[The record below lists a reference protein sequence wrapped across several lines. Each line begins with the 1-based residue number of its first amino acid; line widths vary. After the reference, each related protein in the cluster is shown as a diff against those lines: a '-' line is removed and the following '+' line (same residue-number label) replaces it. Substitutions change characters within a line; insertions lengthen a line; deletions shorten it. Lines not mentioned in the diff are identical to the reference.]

1 MNGLSISK
9 ADNGICE
16 SMFMFK
22 LHVSLMQQNLN
33 RKLSKI
39 RCNGYEREIRNRRI
53 LIGSVA
59 SGVLSYGDA
68 LRC

>member
-1 MNGLSISK
+1 VNGLSISK

-39 RCNGYEREIRNRRI
+39 RNGYEREIRNRRM

-68 LRC
+68 LQC

>member
-1 MNGLSISK
+1 VNGFSISK

-39 RCNGYEREIRNRRI
+39 RNGYEREIRNRRM